1 MIICW
6 QMPKNSR
13 RDQLKMTCAMLA
25 HTPSTSSEDIMAII
39 MAILNHGTPMVATA
53 LDDRRPVVHAH
64 PGVRLLAGERANA
77 GDGLF

>member
-1 MIICW
+1 
-6 QMPKNSR
+6 
-13 RDQLKMTCAMLA
+13 MTCAMLA

>member
-1 MIICW
+1 
-6 QMPKNSR
+6 
-13 RDQLKMTCAMLA
+13 
-25 HTPSTSSEDIMAII
+25 MAII
-39 MAILNHGTPMVATA
+39 MTILNHGTPMVATA